1 LPSEPLLGPSYA
13 AASVRVALDDEAW
26 LQAMLDVEAAL
37 AGAAA
42 DVGLV
47 ARTEADAVAEQ
58 CHADRFDVGE
68 IGARAATAGNPV
80 IPLVADLR
88 AAVPDHAARAVHV
101 GATSQDVLDTSL
113 MLLARRTIPTIDAA
127 LARAIAAAAA
137 MAERHRD
144 DVQPGRTLLQH
155 AVPITFGLTAAT
167 WLVGLVEARAALDRV
182 ATERL
187 AVQLGGAAGTLAPL
201 GEHGVAVMERLA
213 DRLGLATPTLPW
225 ATSRGRVV
233 ELAGA
238 LVLVAG
244 SAGKVATDVIGLM
257 QTEVDEVREP
267 DEPGRGGSSA
277 MPHKR
282 NPASATLVVSAA
294 HQVVGAA
301 SVVLG
306 AQLQVHQRA
315 AGPWHAEWD
324 PLRRALLLTAGAAE
338 RVADLLEGLDV
349 DAARM
354 RTDLD
359 RTGGMVMTESVV
371 SSLVAAGVDHAAA
384 RATVETCLRA
394 AQSESRPL
402 ADMLALDPVVR
413 SALGEDGLHHA
424 LDPRRHLGATDAFI
438 DRALT
443 TARGATTP

>member
-1 LPSEPLLGPSYA
+1 MPSEPLLGPSYA
-13 AASVRVALDDEAW
+13 TAPVRGALDDEAW
-26 LQAMLDVEAAL
+26 LQAMLDVEAGL
-37 AGAAA
+37 AAAAA

-47 ARTEADAVAEQ
+47 EREQADAVAEQ
-58 CHADRFDVGE
+58 CHADRFDVVA

-88 AAVPDHAARAVHV
+88 AAVPDGAAPAVHV
-101 GATSQDVLDTSL
+101 GATSQDVIDTSL
-113 MLLARRTIPTIDAA
+113 MLLARRTVPTIDAD
-127 LARAIAAAAA
+127 LTRAVMAAATL
-137 MAERHRD
+137 AERHRD

-182 ATERL
+182 ARERL

-201 GEHGVAVMERLA
+201 GDAGVAVMERLA
-213 DRLGLATPTLPW
+213 DRLGLTAPTLPW

-233 ELAGA
+233 ELTGA

-244 SAGKVATDVIGLM
+244 AAGKVATDVIALM

-282 NPASATLVVSAA
+282 NPASAALVVSAA

-324 PLRRALLLTAGAAE
+324 PLRRALVLTAGAVT

-349 DAARM
+349 DVHRM
-354 RTDLD
+354 RADLD
-359 RTGGMVMTESVV
+359 RTGGLVMTESVV
-371 SSLVAAGVDHAAA
+371 TALVAAGTDPAAA
-384 RATVETCLRA
+384 RATVETCVRA
-394 AQSESRPL
+394 AHSESRPL
-402 ADMLALDPVVR
+402 ADVLALDPVVR
-413 SALGEDGLHHA
+413 SALDEDGLRHA

-438 DRALT
+438 DRALAA
-443 TARGATTP
+443 ARGAATP

>member
-1 LPSEPLLGPSYA
+1 
-13 AASVRVALDDEAW
+13 
-26 LQAMLDVEAAL
+26 
-37 AGAAA
+37 
-42 DVGLV
+42 
-47 ARTEADAVAEQ
+47 
-58 CHADRFDVGE
+58 
-68 IGARAATAGNPV
+68 NPV

-101 GATSQDVLDTSL
+101 GATSQDVIDTSL
-113 MLLARRTIPTIDAA
+113 MLLARRTILTIDAA

-137 MAERHRD
+137 LAERHRD

-182 ATERL
+182 ASERL

-257 QTEVDEVREP
+257 QTEVDEVRES

-402 ADMLALDPVVR
+402 ADVLALDPVVR